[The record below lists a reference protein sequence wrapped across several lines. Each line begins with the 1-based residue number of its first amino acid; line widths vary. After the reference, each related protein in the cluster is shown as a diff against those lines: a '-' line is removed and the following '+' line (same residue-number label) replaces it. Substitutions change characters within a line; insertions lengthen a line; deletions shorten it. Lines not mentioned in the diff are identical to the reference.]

1 MKTFYVPVSW
11 TSEATFE
18 VEAESVEE
26 ASEVA
31 EEYACT
37 YTEKMVAL
45 EIYSLDI
52 NEEDIKWPGKII
64 NNGSS

>member
-18 VEAESVEE
+18 VEADSLEE
-26 ASEVA
+26 ALEIA

-45 EIYSLDI
+45 DVYDLDI
-52 NEEDIKWPGKII
+52 NEKDIKVAPALDW
-64 NNGSS
+64 